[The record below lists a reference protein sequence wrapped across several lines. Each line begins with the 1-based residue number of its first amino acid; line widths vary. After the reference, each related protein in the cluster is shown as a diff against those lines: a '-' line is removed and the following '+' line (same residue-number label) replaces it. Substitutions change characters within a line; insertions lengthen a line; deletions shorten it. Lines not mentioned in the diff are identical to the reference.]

1 MSPLALIIEDDKSL
15 SEIFQAAVEA
25 AGYETKTYMDGAL
38 ALVALQSATPILVVL
53 DIHLPK
59 VSGLTILKS
68 IRNQDRLDKTW
79 VVAITAD
86 SAAADSLR
94 GEVASDFV
102 LDKPVTFIQL
112 RDLATRLHPDNA
124 PEGRK

>member
-1 MSPLALIIEDDKSL
+1 MPPLAIIIEDDQSL
-15 SEIFQAAVEA
+15 SEIFQASVEA
-25 AGYETKTYMDGAL
+25 AGYETKTYLDGAL
-38 ALVALQSATPILVVL
+38 ALVALQSETPTLVVL

-68 IRNQDRLDKTW
+68 IRNQSRLDKTW
-79 VVAITAD
+79 VVVITAD

-94 GEVASDFV
+94 SEAAADFV

-124 PEGRK
+124 PGGRK

>member
-1 MSPLALIIEDDKSL
+1 MIIEDDRSL

-25 AGYETKTYMDGAL
+25 AGFETEIYLDGAL
-38 ALVALQSATPILVVL
+38 ALVALQSETPNLVVL

-68 IRNQDRLDKTW
+68 IRNQERLDHSW

-94 GEVASDFV
+94 DDVSADFV

-112 RDLATRLHPDNA
+112 RDLATRLHPENA

>member
-1 MSPLALIIEDDKSL
+1 MPPLATIIEDDQSL

-25 AGYETKTYMDGAL
+25 AGYETQTYLDGAL
-38 ALVALQSATPILVVL
+38 ALVALQSETPTLVVL

-68 IRNQDRLDKTW
+68 IRNQSRLDKTW
-79 VVAITAD
+79 VVVITAD
-86 SAAADSLR
+86 SAAADLLR
-94 GEVASDFV
+94 GEAAADFV

-124 PEGRK
+124 PGGRK